1 MKLNASFELRCLRR
15 SLAGVAAVFLPAAAL
30 ASSTGLNNI
39 PTADTPGHR
48 EGVFQW
54 YSTFPTEGKSDHWLG
69 FKTGLRPFGAIHRFE
84 GGVDSHLAPGESGP
98 VAFQF
103 KYALQPWERLPTLGL
118 GSANLALTSEDRE
131 RAGQPF
137 SFGIL
142 THDFKW
148 FRAHAGYAL
157 QHDNRT
163 ALLGLD
169 RTVKLFNRALMLRG
183 DFRQIDDQ
191 DQWLGSAGFLYHFH
205 KNVALESWVSQPTD
219 HGPTSFTVKLN
230 LIFNY

>member
-1 MKLNASFELRCLRR
+1 MNRNRIREQRR
-15 SLAGVAAVFLPAAAL
+15 VRWFLCATAVFLPAAAF
-30 ASSTGLNNI
+30 ATSTGLNNI
-39 PTADTPGHR
+39 PTADTPGDR

-54 YSTFPTEGKSDHWLG
+54 FSTFPTEGKADHWLG

-98 VAFQF
+98 VVFQF
-103 KYALQPWERLPTLGL
+103 KYALQPWERLPALGL
-118 GSANLALTSEDRE
+118 GLANLALTSEDRE
-131 RAGQPF
+131 RTGQPF

-142 THDFKW
+142 THDFRW

-157 QHDNRT
+157 QHGNHT

-169 RTVKLFNRALMLRG
+169 RTIKLFDRPLMLRG

-205 KNVALESWVSQPTD
+205 KHVALESWVSQPTD
-219 HGPTSFTVKLN
+219 HGPTAFTIKLN
-230 LIFNY
+230 LTFHY

>member
-1 MKLNASFELRCLRR
+1 MNKQSTTTLLALLGLAACASQSF
-15 SLAGVAAVFLPAAAL
+15 AT
-30 ASSTGLNNI
+30 STGLNNI

-54 YSTFPTEGKSDHWLG
+54 FSTFPTEGKADHWGG
-69 FKTGLRPFGAIHRFE
+69 FKTGLRPWGKTHRFE
-84 GGVDSHLAPGESGP
+84 GGFDSHLAPAESGP
-98 VAFQF
+98 VVFQF
-103 KYALQPWERLPTLGL
+103 KYAVQPWTNLPAIGL
-118 GSANLALTSEDRE
+118 GAANLALTSEDRN

-137 SFGIL
+137 SFAVL
-142 THDFKW
+142 SHDLHW

-157 QHDNRT
+157 QQDNNT

-169 RTVKLFNRALMLRG
+169 KTVKLFERDLMLRG
-183 DFRQIDDQ
+183 DFRQIDDE

-205 KNVALESWVSQPTD
+205 KNIALESWVSQPTD

-230 LIFNY
+230 FIFNF

>member
-1 MKLNASFELRCLRR
+1 MNKRPVTALLALLVWAAGASQSF
-15 SLAGVAAVFLPAAAL
+15 AT
-30 ASSTGLNNI
+30 STGLNNI

-54 YSTFPTEGKSDHWLG
+54 FSTFPTEGKADHWGG
-69 FKTGLRPFGAIHRFE
+69 FKTGLRPCGETHRFE
-84 GGVDSHLAPGESGP
+84 GGFDSHLAPGASGP
-98 VAFQF
+98 VVFQF
-103 KYALQPWERLPTLGL
+103 KYSVQPWTHLPALGL
-118 GSANLALTSEDRE
+118 GAANLALTSEDRA

-137 SFGIL
+137 SFAVL
-142 THDFKW
+142 AHDFHW

-157 QHDNRT
+157 QHDNHT

-169 RTVKLFNRALMLRG
+169 KTVKLFERDLMLRG

-191 DQWLGSAGFLYHFH
+191 EQWLGSAGFLYRFH

-219 HGPTSFTVKLN
+219 HGPTSLTLKLN
-230 LIFNY
+230 FIFNF

>member
-1 MKLNASFELRCLRR
+1 MNLIQQVAASTVLA
-15 SLAGVAAVFLPAAAL
+15 LAGTSAL
-30 ASSTGLNNI
+30 GSSSGLNNI

-54 YSTFPTEGKSDHWLG
+54 FSTFPTDGKADHWGG
-69 FKTGLRPFGAIHRFE
+69 FKTGLRPWGETHRFE
-84 GGVDSHLAPGESGP
+84 GGFDSHLAPGESGP
-98 VAFQF
+98 VVFQF
-103 KYALQPWERLPTLGL
+103 KYALQPWINLPALGL
-118 GSANLALTSEDRE
+118 GAANLALTSEDRD

-137 SFGIL
+137 SFAVL
-142 THDFKW
+142 THDFHC

-157 QHDNRT
+157 QHENNT

-169 RTVKLFNRALMLRG
+169 KTVKLFERDLMLRG

-205 KNVALESWVSQPTD
+205 KNVALESWLSQPTD
-219 HGPTSFTVKLN
+219 QGPTSFTVKLN
-230 LIFNY
+230 FIFNF